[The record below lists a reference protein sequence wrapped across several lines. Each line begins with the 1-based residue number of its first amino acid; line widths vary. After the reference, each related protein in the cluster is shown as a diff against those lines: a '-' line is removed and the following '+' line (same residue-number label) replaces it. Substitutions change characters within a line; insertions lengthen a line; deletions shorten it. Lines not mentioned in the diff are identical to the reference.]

1 MRGFKNHGIGPRD
14 IKTSDAL
21 GGEQYAVLRNEINF
35 PLGLPEE
42 LGLKGVVFG
51 DVGSLAKTFDMG
63 QNIKDKINLK
73 AATGIGVQWLSPFGP
88 VKVYLS
94 KAILKETYDK
104 TETFRFTFGTTY

>member
-1 MRGFKNHGIGPRD
+1 MLFIKSSFISSSIAGSSIVAGILYSSLSA
-14 IKTSDAL
+14 IFLT
-21 GGEQYAVLRNEINF
+21 V
-35 PLGLPEE
+35 PLNILPD
-42 LGLKGVVFG
+42 LVFG
-51 DVGSLAKTFDMG
+51 SLLTTMA
-63 QNIKDKINLK
+63 NLK